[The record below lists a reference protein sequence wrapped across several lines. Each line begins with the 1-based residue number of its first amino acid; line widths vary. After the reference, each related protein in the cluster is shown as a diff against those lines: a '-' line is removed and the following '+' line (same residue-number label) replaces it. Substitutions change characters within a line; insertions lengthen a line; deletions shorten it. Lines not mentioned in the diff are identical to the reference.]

1 MAPELYEEQVTQS
14 LAKSDVFALGVI
26 LINLLTGDYPFNSVY
41 DGSGKTINDVYS
53 QFMRDS

>member
-1 MAPELYEEQVTQS
+1 MAPELYEELVTQS

-41 DGSGKTINDVYS
+41 DGSGKTINNNYS
-53 QFMRDS
+53 